1 MKYQVKVST
10 KDIDEKYYPA
20 GLAGAVHFS
29 LRDQGG
35 QETEL
40 NRGYGIL
47 FARGEISE
55 IGTIVPKAVRKPEIF
70 RTPDGGFL
78 VCALRTEEN
87 GEPEETEK
95 KLYWRSRD
103 LIHFEESDRTEQDEE
118 GLLPAELS
126 DEEAER
132 VLHFWNADPGKAMLP
147 FPKASGLADPVF
159 YRRDGKWYFIFTNDN
174 ENDIGIYLR
183 TADTI
188 PALLSDDTPM
198 HKILDVDP
206 ENGLIQNF
214 WAPEIHEI
222 GGETYIFFAVSGK
235 EFGPCCHAMKLKA
248 GGSLTDPQSWETPVP
263 VRRKDGSVL
272 TKPEYL
278 LTETEKQQNRPMTD
292 GHADDRFGISLDM
305 TYLEDAGRSYLIW
318 SYRKDIGTPRDSGSM
333 LMIAETTKET
343 PWQLTTD
350 PVLLSL
356 AVQNRHGADISAFI
370 QSADLSRFADKA
382 APKGDQ
388 LGIGGEKPA
397 FIRLLRVQ
405 ILLGKAKAK
414 EPLLP
419 PQQQEALPSPEQK
432 KNQKDQ
438 IPNGRHAQ
446 GERQDLPQPQVIEE
460 PAENAPGQR
469 YGRDRQQ
476 DRPEILP
483 AAPKEPSFCQLL
495 FLHHTSCARITL
507 PIRHA

>member
-78 VCALRTEEN
+78 VRALRTEEN

-103 LIHFEESDRTEQDEE
+103 LIHFEESDRTESDEE

-174 ENDIGIYLR
+174 ENDIGIYIR

-278 LTETEKQQNRPMTD
+278 LTETEKQQNKPMTD

-350 PVLLSL
+350 PVLLSRPL
-356 AVQNRHGADISAFI
+356 YGYENCRGTINNEGPYVYRRNGRIHVNYSGGDARGYLYIINLLSADEGADLL
-370 QSADLSRFADKA
+370 D
-382 APKGDQ
+382 PKCWR
-388 LGIGGEKPA
+388 K
-397 FIRLLRVQ
+397 
-405 ILLGKAKAK
+405 
-414 EPLLP
+414 
-419 PQQQEALPSPEQK
+419 
-432 KNQKDQ
+432 
-438 IPNGRHAQ
+438 
-446 GERQDLPQPQVIEE
+446 
-460 PAENAPGQR
+460 
-469 YGRDRQQ
+469 
-476 DRPEILP
+476 
-483 AAPKEPSFCQLL
+483 
-495 FLHHTSCARITL
+495 RIT
-507 PIRHA
+507 PICNFKTYPGVCGPGHNSFFRDEDGKEWILFHAADSMDGRIVSVGVYEYPENLE